1 MLVPLMT
8 LRSWL
13 FLTLATGL
21 AACEAPT
28 APGER
33 DQLTQARA
41 RWQALGSSSYTYEL
55 TQGCFCVLAGRAILV
70 TVENGTVANAEYV
83 GTGDAVEHTLI
94 GYLPSIPDLFDLIED
109 ALNANAV
116 SFAATYDELY
126 GYPTR
131 IEIDY
136 SATAIDDERVI
147 LARNLALKGAL
158 SPRP

>member
-1 MLVPLMT
+1 MT
-8 LRSWL
+8 PRSRL
-13 FLTLATGL
+13 FLTLATVL
-21 AACEAPT
+21 AACAAPT

-33 DQLTQARA
+33 DQLAEARA
-41 RWQALGSSSYTYEL
+41 RWQALGSSSYSYEL
-55 TQGCFCVLAGRAILV
+55 DQGCFCVGAGRAMVV
-70 TVENGTVANAEYV
+70 TVENGSVVDAEYV

-94 GYLPSIPDLFDLIED
+94 GYLPSIPDLFDIIED
-109 ALNANAV
+109 ALNANAA
-116 SFAATYDELY
+116 SFAATYNELY